1 MITNY
6 FIANGKILDT
16 GMSPEEIEFAVQE
29 KLDET
34 TSGMAQFQLKELS
47 DSGVTMMFIRDF
59 IMGDLYDPIIYDR
72 DMNLILDIGI
82 EAFIPKEAG
91 GYPLLFPLGLRDKN
105 FYTDITSFIR
115 FYKTLLL
122 INRKQQVVRI
132 GVRCYSDRLL
142 LRIEY

>member
-16 GMSPEEIEFAVQE
+16 SMSAQEIEVIVQE

-34 TSGMAQFQLKELS
+34 TSGMARFKIKELS
-47 DSGVTMMFIRDF
+47 NSGVTMMFIRDF
-59 IMGDLYDPIIYDR
+59 FVDPYDPIIYDR

-82 EAFIPKEAG
+82 EAFIPSIAG
-91 GYPLLFPLGLRDKN
+91 GYPLLYPLDFDGKN
-105 FYTDITSFIR
+105 FYTDITAFIR
-115 FYKTLLL
+115 FYKTLLF
-122 INRKQQVVRI
+122 IYREQQVERI
-132 GVRCYSDRLL
+132 GVRCFSDRVL

>member
-1 MITNY
+1 MTNY
-6 FIANGKILDT
+6 FIANGAILDT
-16 GMSPEEIEFAVQE
+16 GMDPEEIELSVQE

-34 TSGMAQFQLKELS
+34 TSGMAQFKLKELG
-47 DSGVTMMFIRDF
+47 DSGVTMMFVRDF
-59 IMGDLYDPIIYDR
+59 IMGDLYDPIIYDS
-72 DMNLILDIGI
+72 DMNLILNIGI
-82 EAFIPKEAG
+82 EAFIPSKAG
-91 GYPLLFPLGLRDKN
+91 GYPLLYPLDFDGKN

-122 INRKQQVVRI
+122 VYRKQQVESI

>member
-16 GMSPEEIEFAVQE
+16 SMSAQEIEATVQE

-47 DSGVTMMFIRDF
+47 DSGVTMMFVRDF
-59 IMGDLYDPIIYDR
+59 FVDPYAPIIYDR

-82 EAFIPKEAG
+82 EAFIPSKAG
-91 GYPLLFPLGLRDKN
+91 GYPLLYPLDFDGKN
-105 FYTDITSFIR
+105 FYTDITAFIR

-122 INRKQQVVRI
+122 FCREQQVESI

>member
-16 GMSPEEIEFAVQE
+16 SMSAQEIEVTVQE

-34 TSGMAQFQLKELS
+34 TSGMARFKIKELS
-47 DSGVTMMFIRDF
+47 NSGVTMMFIRDF
-59 IMGDLYDPIIYDR
+59 FVDPYDPIIYDR

-82 EAFIPKEAG
+82 EAFIPSIAG
-91 GYPLLFPLGLRDKN
+91 GYPLLYPLDFDGKN
-105 FYTDITSFIR
+105 FYTDITAFIR
-115 FYKTLLL
+115 FYKTLLF
-122 INRKQQVVRI
+122 IYREQQVERI
-132 GVRCYSDRLL
+132 GVRCFSDRVL

>member
-6 FIANGKILDT
+6 FIANGIILDT
-16 GMSPEEIEFAVQE
+16 GMRPEEIELSVQE

-34 TSGMAQFQLKELS
+34 TGGMAQFKIKEMG

-59 IMGDLYDPIIYDR
+59 IMGDLYEPIIYDR

-105 FYTDITSFIR
+105 FYTDITAFIR
-115 FYKTLLL
+115 FYKTLLF
-122 INRKQQVVRI
+122 IYREQQVERI
-132 GVRCYSDRLL
+132 GVRCFSDRVL